1 MGKRRDAA
9 MAIRPLYQQGA
20 QTFADTDAL
29 KVKGIYEQWK
39 DLVKQGFKAE
49 KKGYIFAHGKD
60 LYRTE
65 QPVYTFVA
73 HYEPGTVG
81 TESLFSHIDE
91 EHKGT
96 IDDPI
101 PYRGNMALEN
111 GKYYIDEN
119 ADDGVAYICTR
130 DTINPVYSALKDLVG
145 LYVEVASNG

>member
-1 MGKRRDAA
+1 MGKRFDAA

-20 QTFADTDAL
+20 QSFADTDAL
-29 KVKGIYEQWK
+29 KVKGIYEQWEK
-39 DLVKQGFKAE
+39 LVEQGFKTD
-49 KKGYIFAHGKD
+49 KVGYIFAHGKD

-101 PYRGNMALEN
+101 PYSGNMALEN
-111 GKYYIDEN
+111 GKYYEQ
-119 ADDGVAYICTR
+119 DGVVYICTR
-130 DTINPVYSALKDLVG
+130 DTVNPVYSALKDLVG

>member
-1 MGKRRDAA
+1 

-20 QTFADTDAL
+20 QTFADTEAL
-29 KVKGIYEQWK
+29 KVKGIYEQWTA
-39 DLVKQGFKAE
+39 LVEQGFTADKV
-49 KKGYIFAHGKD
+49 GYIFQHGDK

-73 HYEPGTVG
+73 YYEPGTVG
-81 TESLFSHIDE
+81 TESLFSVIDE
-91 EHKGT
+91 KHKGT

-101 PYRGNMALEN
+101 PYSGNMALEM
-111 GKYYIDEN
+111 GKYYEQ
-119 ADDGVAYICTR
+119 DGMVYLCTR